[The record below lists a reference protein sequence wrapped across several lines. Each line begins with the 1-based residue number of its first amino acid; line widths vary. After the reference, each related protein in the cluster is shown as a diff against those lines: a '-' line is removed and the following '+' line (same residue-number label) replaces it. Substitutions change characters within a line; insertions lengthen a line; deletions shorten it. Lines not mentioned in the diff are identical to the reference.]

1 MFYKGDFKMRKVFTS
16 NIDVFPYTG
25 EKEVNGF
32 LKISE
37 KDFLAHWFNDD
48 KEYKQKKNITRGK
61 IYQVV
66 RKIGYGDVED
76 FVIID
81 DNGEEFTLGSFFFE
95 ELTEEEYQSFKNNG
109 PQRKLVPN
117 NQK

>member
-1 MFYKGDFKMRKVFTS
+1 MNKVFKE

-25 EKEVNGF
+25 EREVEGF

-37 KDFLAHWFNDD
+37 RDFLDPWFNGNEKYD
-48 KEYKQKKNITRGK
+48 QVSNVTRGK
-61 IYQVV
+61 IYKVV
-66 RKIGYGDVED
+66 RAIGYGDVED

-81 DNGEEFTLGSFFFE
+81 DNGEELTLGSFFFE

-109 PQRKLVPN
+109 PQRKLVPDK
-117 NQK
+117 QK